1 MRHHA
6 ETPATMIAYLVLAD
20 FRLSHPA
27 LALVV
32 IMTPSHAFGAL
43 GREACSDRRST
54 CDRSRRA
61 ALLVLAGSSPRLAH
75 STTHRKIAGGA
86 SCHSPR
92 RISYAASPFSFLR
105 LDSCREQATKKTP
118 DEEPAK
124 KVHWGASSFARS
136 ATSVASNGCGERAR
150 LAETH
155 RQSDNPSR
163 KTQAHGVAR
172 SETFGC

>member
-1 MRHHA
+1 
-6 ETPATMIAYLVLAD
+6 
-20 FRLSHPA
+20 
-27 LALVV
+27 
-32 IMTPSHAFGAL
+32 MTLAFGAL
-43 GREACSDRRST
+43 GRQPCSYRHNT

-61 ALLVLAGSSPRLAH
+61 ALQALAGSSPRLAY
-75 STTHRKIAGGA
+75 STPHRKIAGGV

-92 RISYAASPFSFLR
+92 RISCAASPFSFLR

-118 DEEPAK
+118 DEEPAQ

-136 ATSVASNGCGERAR
+136 ATSVASKGCGERAR

-155 RQSDNPSR
+155 RQSDIR
-163 KTQAHGVAR
+163 HGRLGLMGVAR